1 MHVKTDVNNRRL
13 FVFVTGQRIKMKVL
27 LGWHATD
34 EELAT
39 VRQSLPGATVVGP
52 RPEPYLSR
60 FDLTLESIAD
70 TLGDVDAFVGYVLP
84 EGSLDIAKKLKLI
97 CWMHAGCDELDLARL
112 KTLGVQVT
120 NLRGANSIAVAEHAM
135 AIILGLAKRLIA
147 KHQAC
152 VNALPVPVYD
162 ADSRSAML
170 HRRTLGIIGL
180 GQIGNAIA
188 QRAKAFDMRVL
199 GVRLHPD
206 LGAGVADAVFG
217 VDQMAQVL
225 GNSDYVVLATPI
237 TRKTNSFFGAA
248 EIDAMKSGAFL
259 INIAR
264 GNLIQERPLSDA
276 LKSGKIAGYGSDVW
290 WTYNNAFPASYHF
303 PVPSR
308 TGIQRMP
315 NVIGTGDQ
323 GANADDVL
331 DRNIARSVESLL
343 EFHHDKPLT
352 WKIDLDL
359 GY

>member
-1 MHVKTDVNNRRL
+1 
-13 FVFVTGQRIKMKVL
+13 MKVL

-34 EELAT
+34 EEVSTFERSLA
-39 VRQSLPGATVVGP
+39 GATLVRP

-60 FDLTLESIAD
+60 FDLTLESIVE

-84 EGSLDIAKKLKLI
+84 EGSLDVAKKLKVI

-112 KTLGVQVT
+112 KTMGVQVT

-135 AIILGLAKRLIA
+135 SIILGLAKRLIT

-152 VNALPVPVYD
+152 VDALPVPVYD
-162 ADSRSAML
+162 RDSCSAML

-180 GQIGNAIA
+180 GQIGSAIA

-199 GVRLHPD
+199 GVRLHPE
-206 LGAGVADAVFG
+206 LGAGAADAVFG
-217 VDQMAQVL
+217 VDQMGQVL
-225 GNSDYVVLATPI
+225 GSSDYVVLATPI

-248 EIDAMKSGAFL
+248 EIDAMKPGAFL
-259 INIAR
+259 VNIAR
-264 GNLIQERPLSDA
+264 GNLIQERPLYDA
-276 LKSGKIAGYGSDVW
+276 LKTGKIAGYGSDVW

-331 DRNIARSVESLL
+331 ERNIARSVESLL
-343 EFHHDKPLT
+343 EFQSDKPLT